1 MSPEL
6 DKQLCE
12 KYPKIFADRYKS
24 PQETCM
30 CWGIECGNG
39 WYNLIDHLCYAA
51 TYTYTTSV
59 QIDEE
64 DGKRLGIEPY
74 TWKGQETPHYSFEV
88 KSPQMVAD
96 QVKEKFGTLRFY
108 QHLEFDPVLVE
119 LEKSGKYPD
128 IKKVM
133 DRYYNYFDGM
143 VHMAEMISSRTCE
156 NTGKEGEMHVSGGS
170 RGGWYKALNREVA
183 KTDPFY
189 VGREYVPVADLPINE
204 TVQISPEPFISKE
217 KL

>member
-12 KYPKIFADRYKS
+12 KYPKIFKNRHGDMK
-24 PQETCM
+24 ETCM
-30 CWGIECGNG
+30 CWGLEIGDG
-39 WYNLIDHLCYAA
+39 WYNLIDHLCCAA
-51 TYTYTTSV
+51 TYTYSTSL

-74 TWKGQETPHYSFEV
+74 TWKGEEKPHYSFEV
-88 KSPQMVAD
+88 KPPQMVAD

-108 QHLEFDPVLVE
+108 HHLEFDPVLVE

-133 DRYYNYFDGM
+133 DRYCDYIDGM
-143 VHMAEMISSRTCE
+143 VHMAESMSGRTCE
-156 NTGKEGEMHVSGGS
+156 VTGKEGEMHVSGGS
-170 RGGWYKALNREVA
+170 RNGWYKVLNREVA

-189 VGREYVPVADLPINE
+189 VDRGYVPSSDLLQKKSDE
-204 TVQISPEPFISKE
+204 
-217 KL
+217 